1 MRVLMP
7 SGIVMTVERAIA
19 VCEQRTSFNGRSVRL
34 CEGATDMAYA
44 NAIAFF
50 SEANVQSVATGVSV
64 LLGNLSNGFVREV
77 LDSLVRQGY
86 VDLSG
91 LKLQK
96 EQLSTTLDYVFDN
109 GASAAYMLQ
118 GFEVN
123 MCCGYPFM
131 SGTSPVY
138 KSEDVEDARE
148 EECTDE

>member
-1 MRVLMP
+1 MRVMLP
-7 SGIVMTVERAIA
+7 KGTVVTIEKVIP
-19 VCEQRTSFNGRSVRL
+19 VSEQRVAFNGRSVRL

-64 LLGNLSNGFVREV
+64 LLGNLDNEFVRGV
-77 LDSLVRQGY
+77 LASLVRQGY

-131 SGTSPVY
+131 GGTSPVY
-138 KSEDVEDARE
+138 KAEDVEDARE
-148 EECTDE
+148 EECADE